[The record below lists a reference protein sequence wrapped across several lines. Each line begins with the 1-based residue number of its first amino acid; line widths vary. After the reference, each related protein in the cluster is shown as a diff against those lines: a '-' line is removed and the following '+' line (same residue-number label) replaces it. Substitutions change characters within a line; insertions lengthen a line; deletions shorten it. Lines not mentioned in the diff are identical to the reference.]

1 MGWTPLLLEMKDKN
15 VLIVGAGE
23 VGERRARRFLE
34 AGANVVINTRRT
46 SGKLQDMGAI
56 LKPRKELSK
65 CIKWADL
72 VVTASA
78 DSKLNQ
84 KVAILSKEKLI
95 NRADI
100 PQEGNLIVPSA
111 FFIGD
116 VQISIFTQKKSP
128 LMAKELRKRIQN
140 VIKEDDVLQLEL
152 QHFTRQLLKEKLE
165 DHKKRRDYL
174 YQILK
179 DKNIKKLLKKGELE
193 QAQAYV
199 VQLIED
205 NRR

>member
-23 VGERRARRFLE
+23 VGERRALRFLE
-34 AGANVVINTRRT
+34 TGANVIISTNK
-46 SGKLQDMGAI
+46 SSSKIQEMGAI
-56 LKPRKELSK
+56 LKPLKELSHWVN
-65 CIKWADL
+65 WADL

-84 KVAILSKEKLI
+84 EVSILSKEKLI

-100 PQEGNLIVPSA
+100 PDKGNLIVPSA

-116 VQISIFTQKKSP
+116 VQISIFTQTKSP

-140 VIKEDDVLQLEL
+140 VIKEEDILQIEL
-152 QHFTRQLLKEKLE
+152 QNFTRQLLKEKLE
-165 DHKKRRDYL
+165 DQKKRRNYL
-174 YQILK
+174 YQTLK
-179 DKNIKKLLKKGELE
+179 DKNIKNLLKKGELE
-193 QAQAYV
+193 QAKAYV
-199 VQLIED
+199 VQLIEEKK
-205 NRR
+205 